1 MIRKWLIIALLPF
14 PLFGQPLDVKVECPA
29 AILINGKTGAVLF
42 EKGAREARYPAS
54 LTKIATCVFA
64 LKQCK
69 DQLTVPVEAVQDC
82 IGAVSENDK
91 RKSGYKK
98 HPPHWLVFDGCH
110 IGIKRGEIL
119 SLNDLLHGMMIASA
133 DDASNIIAHHLG
145 GSVPNF
151 MEKLNQEMVSWGC
164 KDSLFLNPHGLHHPD
179 HKASAYDIALMA
191 KEGMKDPLF
200 RKMVSTVTH
209 TRPKTNKQEA
219 TPLVQTNRL
228 LKKGPH
234 KYEHA
239 LGIKTGYT
247 SDAGYCLA
255 SAAEKGDRFLIA
267 VVMGAKENSHRYQ
280 DTKALFEAAFQE
292 AKVTKTLLQTGPQE
306 IRINNE
312 KLGKIH
318 TVTKEPLQLT
328 YYPSEE
334 VDLKLK
340 LHLNELGPKTAP
352 GDVVGTL
359 CAVDLDGVNY
369 GSIPLYI
376 SHFESPKFSLLYWAP
391 LALLLFV
398 PLIFFRK
405 RRPVRP

>member
-1 MIRKWLIIALLPF
+1 MILKWLIVALLPL
-14 PLFGQPLDVKVECPA
+14 PLFGRPLDVRVDCPA
-29 AILINGKTGAVLF
+29 AILINGNTGAVLF

-54 LTKIATCVFA
+54 LTKIATCVLA

-69 DQLTVPVEAVQDC
+69 DQLGEPVEAVQDC

-145 GSVPNF
+145 GSVQNF
-151 MEKLNQEMVSWGC
+151 MEKLNQEMISWGC
-164 KDSLFLNPHGLHHPD
+164 KDSCFLNPHGLHHPD
-179 HKASAYDIALMA
+179 HKSSAYDIALMA

-200 RKMVSTVTH
+200 RKLVSTVTH

-255 SAAEKGDRFLIA
+255 SAAEKGDRFLIS
-267 VVMGAKENSHRYQ
+267 VVMGAKENNHRYQ
-280 DTKALFEAAFQE
+280 DTKALFEAAFNE
-292 AKVTKTLLQTGPQE
+292 EKVTKTLLEAGPQE
-306 IRINNE
+306 IRINSD

-318 TVTKEPLQLT
+318 TLTKEALKVS

-340 LHLNELGPKTAP
+340 LQLNELGSKASP
-352 GDVVGTL
+352 GEIVGTL
-359 CAVDLDGVNY
+359 LALDKEGAVQ

-376 SHFESPKFSLLYWAP
+376 SHFETSKFSLIFWAP
-391 LALLLFV
+391 LALLLFI
-398 PLIFFRK
+398 PLFFFRK
-405 RRPVRP
+405 RGPVRL